1 MRVMSTVGLG
11 VLTLALGLVLG
22 GCKKSGGSG
31 NPDCDSEIK
40 YDARKVAGRVDA
52 GKFGVEAET
61 SVAAVREV
69 DAAVERYSS
78 RWRSLCMDYKNGAM
92 TPEEYRGESRA
103 LRQRMESLE
112 TQLLVL
118 EHAPDAASYQAA
130 LKQIYVSMVP
140 PEQAVD
146 LKFELGVM
154 AQKEGEQGFTAVAQ
168 DGSIATGTRV
178 YFTLKTTAQAHIYL
192 YQETPDGKINVMFP
206 HPAMP
211 MANPLPAGQ
220 ELRIPPT
227 PGFFTLEAEG
237 VGREQVHVVASLE
250 PLTQLATSLAKPQPS
265 AAELD
270 CGARSLTYN
279 PGTAC
284 DDAQAR
290 TFGLTEP
297 GTAPGVSMT
306 AANTAG
312 ARSIHQIFSF
322 QHTP

>member
-1 MRVMSTVGLG
+1 MRPTSTVALG

-22 GCKKSGGSG
+22 SCKKTGASG

-52 GKFGVEAET
+52 GKFGVQAET
-61 SVAAVREV
+61 SIAAVREV
-69 DAAVERYSS
+69 DAAVERYTS

-92 TPEEYRGESRA
+92 TPEEYRTESRA
-103 LRQRMESLE
+103 LRQRMETLE

-130 LKQIYVSMVP
+130 LKQIYVAMVP
-140 PEQAVD
+140 AEQAVD
-146 LKFELGVM
+146 LKFDLGVM
-154 AQKEGEQGFTAVAQ
+154 ARKPGEQGFTAVAP
-168 DGSIATGTRV
+168 DGSIATGTQV

-192 YQETPDGKINVMFP
+192 YQETPAAKVNVMFP
-206 HPAMP
+206 HPQMP
-211 MANPLPAGQ
+211 MANPLPADR
-220 ELRIPPT
+220 ELRIPPA
-227 PGFFTLEAEG
+227 PGFFTLQADG
-237 VGREQVHVVASLE
+237 VGLEQVHVVASLE
-250 PLTQLATSLAKPQPS
+250 PLAQLATSLGKPDVS
-265 AAELD
+265 ADELA
-270 CGARSLTYN
+270 CGTRSLTYS
-279 PGTAC
+279 PGTTC